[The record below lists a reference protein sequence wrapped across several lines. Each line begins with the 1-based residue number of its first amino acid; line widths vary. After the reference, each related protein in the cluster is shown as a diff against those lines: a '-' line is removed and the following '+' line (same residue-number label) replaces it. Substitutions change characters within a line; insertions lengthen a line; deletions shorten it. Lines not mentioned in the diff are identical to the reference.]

1 MTERSV
7 LSQLEETIV
16 RLPLGDQLLL
26 IERLSKHIRGSISP
40 SVLFGPQ
47 LEAMAADPEIQT
59 ELDAIADEFSVTEGD
74 GLRVS

>member
-1 MTERSV
+1 MNEPSV
-7 LSQLEETIV
+7 LSELEETIV
-16 RLPLGDQLLL
+16 RLPLRDQLLL
-26 IERLSKHIRGSISP
+26 IERLSQHIRGSISP
-40 SVLFGPQ
+40 SGRFGAE